1 MLCAVDTLDGHLA
14 RIEQLRAQA
23 ADQLKGK
30 IIAVAS
36 DKGGIGKTT
45 LAVELAY
52 CLGAVLVDGDWH
64 DGNASRSLGWR
75 HEERVKTP
83 FLAAIE
89 AGRPPRPIKGGR
101 AKPDLVPSGPDLED
115 QQPSEGVTA
124 KALVE
129 WASTWQRPVVIDT
142 HPGGGPVAN
151 DACSEAHVI
160 LTTAPLAQKDL
171 DAFEGWVDAMD
182 GYPLMVV
189 PNKVPAVP
197 PAAQTDRLEGIA
209 IPREIPIATFI
220 PFSYV
225 FERRMARTALCSSM
239 RTSAKTEHLV
249 EAFLEISTEVL
260 AYAARAV

>member
-1 MLCAVDTLDGHLA
+1 MLCAVDTDGHLA
-14 RIEQLRAQA
+14 RIAQLREQA

-64 DGNASRSLGWR
+64 EGNASRSLGWR
-75 HEERVKTP
+75 HEERVNSP

-89 AGRPPRPIKGGR
+89 AGRVPRPIKGGR

-115 QQPSEGVTA
+115 LQPGKGVTA

-129 WASTWQRPVVIDT
+129 WAAAWQRPIVVDT

-151 DACSEAHVI
+151 DACAEAHVI
-160 LTTAPLAQKDL
+160 VTTAPLSQKDL
-171 DAFEGWVDAMD
+171 AALDGWSVAMD

-189 PNKVPAVP
+189 PNKVPRVP
-197 PAAQTDRLEGIA
+197 PASQTDWLE
-209 IPREIPIATFI
+209 RIATRQDIPVATPI

-225 FERRMARTALCSSM
+225 FERRIARTALCSSM
-239 RTSAKTEHLV
+239 RTSVNTEPLV
-249 EAFLEISTEVL
+249 DAFIEISTEVL
-260 AYAARAV
+260 TYAAGTV